1 VRRITA
7 PTLVIHGTKDKMVAR
22 SGGKA
27 TARAIPGARLKLI
40 EGMGHDLPRGV
51 WPRIID
57 AVAENAARA
66 ESEVPA
72 WQQAT

>member
-1 VRRITA
+1 VARIGV
-7 PTLVIHGTKDKMVAR
+7 PTTVIHGDSDRMVSK

-27 TARAIPGARLKLI
+27 TARAIPGAKFLLI

-66 ESEVPA
+66 DKEVPA
-72 WQQAT
+72 WQRT